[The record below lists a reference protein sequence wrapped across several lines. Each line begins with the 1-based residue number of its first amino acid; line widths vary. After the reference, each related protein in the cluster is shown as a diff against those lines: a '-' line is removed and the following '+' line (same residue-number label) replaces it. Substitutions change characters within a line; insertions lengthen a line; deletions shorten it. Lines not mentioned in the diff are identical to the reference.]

1 MKLRHRHH
9 RNVPTLNTSSLPDLI
24 FTVLFFFM
32 IVTHMR
38 QNNVKV
44 EMTVPEGEELQQFD
58 KKYATAT
65 IFVGKGTDGEIH
77 IQVNDDITEISSIGA
92 VINKERKAVA
102 EDERDAFTVILK
114 ADKDVPIG
122 VIADIK
128 DVLQMNNVLHINYSA
143 SMEERSK

>member
-114 ADKDVPIG
+114 ADKDVPLG

-143 SMEERSK
+143 SLEERSK

>member
-77 IQVNDDITEISSIGA
+77 IQVNDDITEISRIGA

-114 ADKDVPIG
+114 ADKDVPLG

-143 SMEERSK
+143 SLGERSK

>member
-114 ADKDVPIG
+114 ADKDVPLG

>member
-44 EMTVPEGEELQQFD
+44 EMTVPKGEELQQFD

-114 ADKDVPIG
+114 ADKDVPLG

>member
-114 ADKDVPIG
+114 ADKDVPLG

-128 DVLQMNNVLHINYSA
+128 DVLQMNNVLHRNYSE

>member
-92 VINKERKAVA
+92 VISKERKAVA

-114 ADKDVPIG
+114 ADKDVPLG

>member
-1 MKLRHRHH
+1 
-9 RNVPTLNTSSLPDLI
+9 
-24 FTVLFFFM
+24 M

-77 IQVNDDITEISSIGA
+77 VQVNDDITEISSIGA

-114 ADKDVPIG
+114 ADKDVPLG